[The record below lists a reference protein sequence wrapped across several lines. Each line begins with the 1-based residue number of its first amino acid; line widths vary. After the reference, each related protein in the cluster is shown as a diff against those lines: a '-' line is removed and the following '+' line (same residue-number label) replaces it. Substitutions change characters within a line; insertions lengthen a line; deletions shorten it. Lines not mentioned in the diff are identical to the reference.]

1 MFSPV
6 FELGRVVSNVVIYDD
21 VEKVKSLSVSRLME
35 AGAEKISGTTIAA
48 LRKKLEEENNKRK
61 LKGLSLLLLAVPLS
75 ACGGSDAEV
84 ASLPEVTGRAID
96 GYLVGSTVFL
106 KNNPDV
112 TVFTSDEPG
121 SQGNFSGLFGT
132 GSIVVQ
138 QGTDIATGKSFTG
151 ELRAPEGATVIT
163 PITTL
168 VEVVV
173 ASAEE
178 AGEAPVSAEVAAQQ
192 VAKGLGLS
200 STADIL
206 ETDFVATGSAGMAK
220 AAAQVASVISVVTAS
235 AGSEVSSAVL
245 GNIAAKVAKAGEVGG
260 KAKVLTDAEELTTVF
275 TEVIETQADLFEDAP
290 EGIDLEVFAET
301 VSTSVA
307 EVNEKVEEADSMLD
321 IVATQQLVQ
330 EDLVEAFTID
340 LEEGEVFDPEA
351 FASSVSELSENLDA
365 KLDEAAAELDVYLA
379 SEDLGFDLDI
389 ELDLTDVNTD
399 AVVVDLDIIDGAID
413 GTIDEALVTG
423 FVFGDVDATILD
435 GVLDGT
441 IDQAAVDDILESLPE
456 YEIFPDDTEVPVDIP
471 VDVPVD
477 IPVDVPVDIPVD
489 VPVDVEIPE
498 EVAEIITGG
507 VSSSSGSTYI
517 VTTAMD
523 VQAVIDSASDGDT
536 IAFAAGRYDQNFT
549 INKDLTLAGANVGVA
564 ISSDGS
570 DTGSKVDQISEVAFD
585 VSDAQRTV
593 VLMRLGSM
601 VQ

>member
-48 LRKKLEEENNKRK
+48 LRKKLEVENNKRK

-168 VEVVV
+168 VEAVV

-340 LEEGEVFDPEA
+340 LEEGR
-351 FASSVSELSENLDA
+351 S
-365 KLDEAAAELDVYLA
+365 
-379 SEDLGFDLDI
+379 I
-389 ELDLTDVNTD
+389 
-399 AVVVDLDIIDGAID
+399 
-413 GTIDEALVTG
+413 
-423 FVFGDVDATILD
+423 
-435 GVLDGT
+435 
-441 IDQAAVDDILESLPE
+441 
-456 YEIFPDDTEVPVDIP
+456 
-471 VDVPVD
+471 
-477 IPVDVPVDIPVD
+477 
-489 VPVDVEIPE
+489 
-498 EVAEIITGG
+498 
-507 VSSSSGSTYI
+507 
-517 VTTAMD
+517 
-523 VQAVIDSASDGDT
+523 
-536 IAFAAGRYDQNFT
+536 
-549 INKDLTLAGANVGVA
+549 
-564 ISSDGS
+564 
-570 DTGSKVDQISEVAFD
+570 
-585 VSDAQRTV
+585 
-593 VLMRLGSM
+593 
-601 VQ
+601 